1 MGYNRKTD
9 NIQSSWYF
17 VCLRPLVSIAGGLC
31 KKADSYDLPCFTLPS
46 CTGKALLYYCFFFFS
61 FYKMFLNSTD
71 SSYIFVKAI
80 GFTKHY
86 FLGPFSTSFFS
97 SFPSI
102 SPFPSFFSSF
112 PSISPLMIGET
123 FFVTSSLGTFDFI
136 VILTPVSYTHLTL
149 PTICSV

>member
-102 SPFPSFFSSF
+102 SP
-112 PSISPLMIGET
+112 LMIGET

-136 VILTPVSYTHLTL
+136 VILTPSHPY
-149 PTICSV
+149 

>member
-86 FLGPFSTSFFS
+86 FLGPFYTSFFCRTMLSKDARFQS
-97 SFPSI
+97 SFP
-102 SPFPSFFSSF
+102 PR
-112 PSISPLMIGET
+112 
-123 FFVTSSLGTFDFI
+123 V
-136 VILTPVSYTHLTL
+136 H
-149 PTICSV
+149 